1 MKIYISLPIT
11 GHDIEEV
18 EASCIYASGVIQ
30 AKGHTPVSPLDVSP
44 DSDATYAEHM
54 GNDIEAL
61 LNCDAVLF
69 MPEWRSSKGCR
80 LENSAAEI
88 YEKKIFYSLDR
99 IPNIDICPP
108 PHCPYHVK
116 DFKECKD
123 MAEKLLPDGNIQ
135 VNCSCYYF
143 LRNTIIE
150 LKNKYYATTTQYRR
164 SLRTGVSRQRVEKH
178 ANDDGAA
185 HP

>member
-54 GNDIEAL
+54 ANDIEAL

-123 MAEKLLPDGNIQ
+123 MSETLLPDGNIQ
-135 VNCSCYYF
+135 VNCSCYYY

-164 SLRTGVSRQRVEKH
+164 SPRTGVSRQRVEKH

>member
-30 AKGHTPVSPLDVSP
+30 AKGHTPVSPLDISP
-44 DSDATYAEHM
+44 DPDATYSEHM

-69 MPEWRSSKGCR
+69 M
-80 LENSAAEI
+80 ENAAAEI
-88 YEKKIFYSLDR
+88 YDKQVFYSLDR
-99 IPNIDICPP
+99 IPNTDIKPP
-108 PHCPYHVK
+108 ESCPYYVK

-123 MAEKLLPDGNIQ
+123 RSETIRPDGNRKI
-135 VNCSCYYF
+135 NCTCDYF
-143 LRNTIIE
+143 TKNMLIE
-150 LKNKYYATTTQYRR
+150 FGNFKIK
-164 SLRTGVSRQRVEKH
+164 
-178 ANDDGAA
+178 
-185 HP
+185 

>member
-18 EASCIYASGVIQ
+18 EACCIYASGVIQ

-44 DSDATYAEHM
+44 DSDVTYAEHM

-123 MAEKLLPDGNIQ
+123 MSETLLSDGNIQ
-135 VNCSCYYF
+135 VNCSCYYY

>member
-30 AKGHTPVSPLDVSP
+30 AKGHTPVSPLDISP
-44 DSDATYAEHM
+44 DPDATYSEHM

-69 MPEWRSSKGCR
+69 MEPFGECR
-80 LENSAAEI
+80 CRN
-88 YEKKIFYSLDR
+88 
-99 IPNIDICPP
+99 
-108 PHCPYHVK
+108 
-116 DFKECKD
+116 
-123 MAEKLLPDGNIQ
+123 
-135 VNCSCYYF
+135 
-143 LRNTIIE
+143 LR
-150 LKNKYYATTTQYRR
+150 Q
-164 SLRTGVSRQRVEKH
+164 TGVLF
-178 ANDDGAA
+178 AGP